1 MHPVP
6 VDHQIE
12 PIGTVRDPLEEK
24 ETERLR
30 HIREA
35 VGYFSRLRRCILQK
49 LYFGE
54 IPSACKSLS
63 TWERGLLEI
72 DC

>member
-30 HIREA
+30 HIREKLLDIFRDLEDA
-35 VGYFSRLRRCILQK
+35 FCKNCILEKFHRLAKAFQ
-49 LYFGE
+49 
-54 IPSACKSLS
+54 
-63 TWERGLLEI
+63 RGKEAF
-72 DC
+72 